1 MEPKFDDYVRRPRD
15 SKRDKELLNRLKQM
29 PEEDRYKFVRKL
41 LQRDKRIGLLMA
53 SGSLQ
58 KKHYFQEILE
68 IGLKEGNASTVLP
81 WLECAVPKLGFRQ
94 VILSLDKRVDSE
106 PAAVDNAV
114 YWMPRFK
121 PNDDPKADRTW
132 ERFKARRERKS
143 ALGVRFAPVNIL
155 MEGNAKDAGTI

>member
-1 MEPKFDDYVRRPRD
+1 MQLELDDYVRRPRD
-15 SKRDKELLNRLKQM
+15 SKRDKELLNLLKQM
-29 PEEDRYKFVRKL
+29 PEEDRYGFVREL

-58 KKHYFQEILE
+58 KKRYFHEILE

-94 VILSLDKRVDSE
+94 VILSLDKRANSE

-121 PNDDPKADRTW
+121 PHDDPKADRTW
-132 ERFKARRERKS
+132 ERFKARRQRKS
-143 ALGVRFAPVNIL
+143 ASGSRFASVNIL
-155 MEGNAKDAGTI
+155 TEGNAKDAG